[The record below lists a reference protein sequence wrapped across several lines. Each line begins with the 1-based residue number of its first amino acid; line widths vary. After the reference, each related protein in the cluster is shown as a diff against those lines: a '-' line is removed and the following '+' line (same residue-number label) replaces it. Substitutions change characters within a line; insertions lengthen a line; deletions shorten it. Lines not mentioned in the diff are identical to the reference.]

1 MQEYRKADI
10 AISVQ
15 LGGTMVKKQRLIILA
30 LILLINFSYHNAEA
44 RDQIRIVG
52 SSTVYPFATVVAE
65 EFGTKTDFRTPIVE
79 STGTGGGFKL
89 FCGGVGEQF
98 PDIANAS
105 RKIKDSE
112 TQLCK
117 SNGVNKIIEVPIGFD
132 GITFANSI
140 DGNKYDLTKK
150 EIFLA
155 LAKKVPQN
163 GALVDNPY
171 KMWNEIDPKLPA
183 KKIEVYGP
191 PPTSGTRDA
200 FAEIIMDGVCV
211 DLPEFKK
218 EYTKEDVLKKQCQ
231 QLREDGAY
239 IESGENDNLIVQ
251 KLKNNKDA
259 LGIFGY
265 SYLDQ
270 NGATIQG
277 SHIEGVVPT
286 FENIASG
293 KYPVSRSLY
302 IYAKGEN
309 IGEVNGLKEFLKEF
323 VSEEASGDEGY
334 LSGKGLI
341 PLKKE
346 QREAARKIVDDI
358 K

>member
-1 MQEYRKADI
+1 MKNLKLFKAI
-10 AISVQ
+10 VAVSAVM
-15 LGGTMVKKQRLIILA
+15 L
-30 LILLINFSYHNAEA
+30 FSNNAAA

-89 FCGGVGEQF
+89 FCGGVGEQY
-98 PDIANAS
+98 PDIEDAS

-112 TQLCK
+112 VQLCK
-117 SNGVNKIIEVPIGFD
+117 ANGVNKIIELEIGYD

-140 DGNKYDLTKK
+140 SGNKYALTKK
-150 EIFLA
+150 DIFLA
-155 LAKKVPQN
+155 LARKVPVD
-163 GALVDNPY
+163 GKLVDNPY
-171 KMWNEIDPKLPA
+171 KNWNDIDKGLPA
-183 KKIEVYGP
+183 TKIEVYGP

-200 FAEIIMDGVCV
+200 FAEIILDGVCTNMA
-211 DLPEFKK
+211 EFKAA
-218 EYTKEDVLKKQCQ
+218 YTNEDVLKKQCQ
-231 QLREDGAY
+231 QIREDGAY

-259 LGIFGY
+259 IGIFGY

-277 SHIEGVVPT
+277 STIDGVAPT
-286 FENIASG
+286 FENITSG
-293 KYPVSRSLY
+293 QYGVSRLLY
-302 IYAKGEN
+302 VYAKGEHLPL
-309 IGEVNGLKEFLKEF
+309 VNGMKEYLKEFE
-323 VSEEASGDEGY
+323 SEEAIGDEGY
-334 LSGKGLI
+334 LPAKGLI
-341 PLKKE
+341 PLKKDA
-346 QREAARKIVDDI
+346 REAQRKKLAEI

>member
-1 MQEYRKADI
+1 MLKN
-10 AISVQ
+10 
-15 LGGTMVKKQRLIILA
+15 RLFKVLTVA
-30 LILLINFSYHNAEA
+30 LLISAANNAEA
-44 RDQIRIVG
+44 RDQLRIVG

-65 EFGTKTDFRTPIVE
+65 EFGSKSDFRTPVVE

-89 FCGGVGEQF
+89 FCSGVGEQF
-98 PDIANAS
+98 PDLADAS

-112 TQLCK
+112 IQLCK
-117 SNGVNKIIEVPIGFD
+117 SNGVNNPIEVQIGFD
-132 GITFANSI
+132 GIAFANSVE
-140 DGNKYDLTKK
+140 GSKYDLTKK

-155 LAKKVPQN
+155 LAKKVPQK

-171 KMWNEIDPKLPA
+171 KNWNEIDPKLPA

-200 FAEIIMDGVCV
+200 FAEIILDSVCV

-218 EYTKEDVLKKQCQ
+218 EYADEELRKKQCQ
-231 QLREDGAY
+231 MLREDGAY

-251 KLKNNKDA
+251 KLKNNPDA
-259 LGIFGY
+259 LGIFGF

-277 SHIEGVVPT
+277 SHIDGVEPT

-293 KYPVSRSLY
+293 KYGVSRSLY
-302 IYAKGEN
+302 VYAKKEH
-309 IGEVNGLKEFLKEF
+309 IGVINGLKEFLKEF
-323 VSEEASGDEGY
+323 VTEEAVGDEGY
-334 LSGKGLI
+334 LSAKGLI

-346 QREAARKIVDDI
+346 QRDAQRAAVTAI

>member
-1 MQEYRKADI
+1 MTKKHIFKVVTLI
-10 AISVQ
+10 A
-15 LGGTMVKKQRLIILA
+15 
-30 LILLINFSYHNAEA
+30 FSLSAFSAQAA

-65 EFGTKTDFRTPIVE
+65 EFGSKTDFRTPIVE
-79 STGTGGGFKL
+79 TTGTGGGFKL

-98 PDIANAS
+98 PDVANAS
-105 RKIKDSE
+105 RQIKSSE
-112 TQLCK
+112 VQLCK
-117 SNGVNKIIEVPIGFD
+117 ANGVNNPIEIKIGFD
-132 GITFANSI
+132 GIAFANSVE
-140 DGNKYDLTKK
+140 GEKYDLTKK
-150 EIFLA
+150 EIFMA

-163 GALVDNPY
+163 GALVANPY

-200 FAEIIMDGVCV
+200 FSEIVLDGVCV
-211 DLPEFKK
+211 DMPEFKK
-218 EYTKEDVLKKQCQ
+218 EFANEDVRKKQCQ

-259 LGIFGY
+259 IGIFGY

-270 NGATIQG
+270 NGAIIQG
-277 SHIEGVVPT
+277 SHIDGVAPT

-293 KYPVSRSLY
+293 KYGVSRSLY
-302 IYAKGEN
+302 IYVKGEH
-309 IGEVNGLKEFLKEF
+309 IAQVNGLKEFVKEF
-323 VSEEASGDEGY
+323 VSEEAFGDEGY
-334 LSGKGLI
+334 LISKGII

-346 QREAARKIVDDI
+346 EREEQRKAAAAI